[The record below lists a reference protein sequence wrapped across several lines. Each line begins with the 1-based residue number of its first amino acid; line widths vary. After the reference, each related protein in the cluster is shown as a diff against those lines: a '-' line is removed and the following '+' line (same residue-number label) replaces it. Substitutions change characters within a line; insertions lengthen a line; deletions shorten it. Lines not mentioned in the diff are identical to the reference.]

1 MDAQEALK
9 LYTKA
14 KDYWSEIYQQWVDD
28 VRFSIGLDHHYGK
41 DEDTCLREGLLT
53 VPVLPQF
60 IHQVVNDMRMNTPS
74 INVLPSEDEQSD
86 IDTAKILKGWI
97 RNIEYKSKADA
108 VYDTASE
115 YAVRGGFGFARI
127 DHDYIDDYS
136 DKQELLM
143 KRVQNPMS
151 VYLDPSYIECD
162 GSDAEYGFIL
172 QPITKEEFEKKFPG
186 KTYSSFDDKQLNE
199 GNDQREVNICEFFTK
214 EYSEQTNEYGRKIRK
229 VTVKRY
235 LFSGVDTLEE
245 TTFPGKYIPIVPFLG
260 EEVWVD
266 GKRYLL
272 SLIRNAKDAQR
283 RLNKWATKESQ
294 ILDMSPIAPIMAPL
308 GSVEDFGP
316 EYAKIGDVTVIRYRQ
331 YDAAGQPLNK
341 PERLAAPQIP
351 TGFVNAMQEAGEQVK
366 QAMGM
371 YNASIGARSNETSGV
386 AIDARKVEGEVATF
400 HFADNR
406 NRSIQHLGRILVCAA
421 PEVLDTA
428 RIIQIIGDED
438 EPKLVG
444 INGMGMQEGQDKP
457 YDLRKGKYDVRVT
470 TGASYTTKRQEA
482 AALLSD
488 LITKT
493 PQLMGVM
500 GDLLFKNMDIAGA
513 DAIAARVKKT
523 IPKEL
528 LADEE
533 AQMKGEQPIDPEKE
547 EMAQIIEALS
557 GQLQQVEAALQSKQG
572 EEAAKMAELKI
583 KQEELAIKQQEVGIK
598 EADMKLK
605 YLQALQQTEPQVE
618 VTKEMPQG
626 EIQAIV
632 SPDDP
637 IPVLEARIRAKLEE
651 QAMAEQEAAMKAR
664 KEAEEQQMELEREAA
679 ENEIK
684 LVDMEMRKQQ
694 TESLLQAV
702 NQIAMQLNNLTAQV
716 SQPITVVR
724 DESGA
729 IIGAQ

>member
-14 KDYWSEIYQQWVDD
+14 KDYWADIYTQWVED

-41 DEDTCLREGLLT
+41 TEEQCLKEGLLT

-86 IDTAKILKGWI
+86 IETAKIFKGLI

-108 VYDTASE
+108 VYDTAGE

-127 DHDYIDDYS
+127 CHDYVDDYS
-136 DKQELLM
+136 DKQELLL
-143 KRVQNPMS
+143 KRVQNPEAI
-151 VYLDPSYIECD
+151 YLDPTYVECD

-172 QPITKEEFEKKFPG
+172 QPLTKEDFEKRWPD
-186 KTYSSFDDKQLNE
+186 KTAASFDDKPLNQDAKE
-199 GNDQREVNICEFFTK
+199 INICEMFIK
-214 EYSEQTNEYGRKIRK
+214 EYEETTNEYKRKIKK

-235 LFSGVDTLEE
+235 LMSGVDILEE

-266 GKRYLL
+266 GKRHLM

-294 ILDMSPIAPIMAPL
+294 ILDMSPIAPILAPL
-308 GSVEDFGP
+308 GSVEDFGD
-316 EYAKIGDVTVIRYRQ
+316 EYSKIGDVTVIRYKQ
-331 YDAAGQPLNK
+331 FDAAGNQLNK
-341 PERLAAPQIP
+341 PERLSAPQIP

-386 AIDARKVEGEVATF
+386 AIDARKVEGDVATF
-400 HFADNR
+400 HFGDNR
-406 NRSIQHLGRILVCAA
+406 NRSIQHIGRILVCAI
-421 PEVLDTA
+421 PEIYDTA
-428 RIIQIIGDED
+428 RIIQIIGDEE
-438 EPKLVG
+438 EPKMIGV
-444 INGMGMQEGQDKP
+444 NGAGMQEGQNQP
-457 YDLRKGKYDVRVT
+457 YDLRKGMYDVRVT

-493 PQLMGVM
+493 PALMGVM

-533 AQMKGEQPIDPEKE
+533 AAIKGEQALDPEKE
-547 EMAQIIEALS
+547 EMAQIIEALNAK
-557 GQLQQVEAALQSKQG
+557 LQEAEVVAQQAMGEAKSKQAEAAV
-572 EEAAKMAELKI
+572 KMAEIAVKEKEVEVKDKEASIKDKELDLKVAQHLLNVHTATNDAEQPEKEDDMGAADDTLEI
-583 KQEELAIKQQEVGIK
+583 LQAKLQQKLAQKQAEEEESLARQQE
-598 EADMKLK
+598 AMMM
-605 YLQALQQTEPQVE
+605 QQMAEE
-618 VTKEMPQG
+618 KNMREM
-626 EIQAIV
+626 E
-632 SPDDP
+632 
-637 IPVLEARIRAKLEE
+637 EARIK
-651 QAMAEQEAAMKAR
+651 AEQ
-664 KEAEEQQMELEREAA
+664 
-679 ENEIK
+679 
-684 LVDMEMRKQQ
+684 
-694 TESLLQAV
+694 TQAV
-702 NQIAMQLNNLTAQV
+702 INALGSISMQLNQLTAQV

-724 DESGA
+724 DENGA
-729 IIGAQ
+729 IVGAQ

>member
-14 KDYWSEIYQQWVDD
+14 KDYWSDIYKQWVED
-28 VRFSIGLDHHYGK
+28 VRFSIGLDHHHGK
-41 DEDTCLREGLLT
+41 NEEQCLKEGLLT

-86 IDTAKILKGWI
+86 IETAKIFKGLI

-108 VYDTASE
+108 IYDTASE
-115 YAVRGGFGFARI
+115 YAVRGGFGFARV
-127 DHDYIDDYS
+127 DHDYVDDTS

-143 KRVQNPMS
+143 RRVQNPES
-151 VYLDPSYIECD
+151 IYLDPSYVECD
-162 GSDAEYGFIL
+162 GSDAEYGFIITPL
-172 QPITKEEFEKKFPG
+172 TKEEFERRFKGKKFTSFDGEPTQDDAKQINICDMFI
-186 KTYSSFDDKQLNE
+186 KTYSE
-199 GNDQREVNICEFFTK
+199 K
-214 EYSEQTNEYGRKIRK
+214 ENEYKRKIKK
-229 VTVKRY
+229 VTVKHY
-235 LFSGVDTLEE
+235 IFSGSETLGE
-245 TTFPGKYIPIVPFLG
+245 TIFPGKYVPIVPFLG
-260 EEVWVD
+260 EEVWVE
-266 GKRYLL
+266 GKRHLL

-308 GSVEDFGP
+308 GSVEDFGE
-316 EYAKIGDVTVIRYRQ
+316 EYSKIGDVTVIRYRQ
-331 YDAAGQPLNK
+331 TDAAGNQLNK
-341 PERLAAPQIP
+341 PERLSAPQIP

-371 YNASIGARSNETSGV
+371 YNASIGQRSNEVSGV

-421 PEVLDTA
+421 PEVYDTA
-428 RIIQIIGDED
+428 RLIQIIGDED

-444 INGMGMQEGQDKP
+444 INGMGMQEGQDQP
-457 YDLRKGKYDVRVT
+457 YDLRKGQYDVRVT

-482 AALLSD
+482 ATLLSD

-493 PQLMGVM
+493 PALMGVM

-533 AQMKGEQPIDPEKE
+533 VEMNGEQAPDPEKE
-547 EMAQIIEALS
+547 EMAQVIEAMHVR
-557 GQLQQVEAALQSKQG
+557 LQQAEQALQSKQG
-572 EEAAKMAELKI
+572 EEQAKQAELALKA
-583 KQEELAIKQQEVGIK
+583 KEVNIKQQEVGIK
-598 EADMKLK
+598 EQDMKLK
-605 YLQALQQTEPQVE
+605 YLTALQQGRESNDNEPAESQP
-618 VTKEMPQG
+618 M
-626 EIQAIV
+626 
-632 SPDDP
+632 PDDS
-637 IPVLEARIRAKLEE
+637 IEMLQARIEQKL
-651 QAMAEQEAAMKAR
+651 QAQT
-664 KEAEEQQMELEREAA
+664 QSEREAELKAQEDQYQREA
-679 ENEIK
+679 EAQRAAQETEIK
-684 LVDMEMRKQQ
+684 LAELQSREQQAEMVTAALINISGQ
-694 TESLLQAV
+694 LQ
-702 NQIAMQLNNLTAQV
+702 NLTVQV
-716 SQPITVVR
+716 SQPISLVR
-724 DESGA
+724 DENGVLV
-729 IIGAQ
+729 GAQ

>member
-1 MDAQEALK
+1 MDVQEALA
-9 LYTKA
+9 LYTKT
-14 KDYWSEIYQQWVDD
+14 KDYWSETYRQWAED
-28 VRFSIGLDHHYGK
+28 VRFSIGLDHYAGK
-41 DEDTCLREGLLT
+41 TPEECLEQGLLT

-74 INVLPSEDEQSD
+74 INVLPSEDENTD
-86 IDTAKILKGWI
+86 IETAKIFKGLI
-97 RNIEYKSKADA
+97 RDIEYKSKADA
-108 VYDTASE
+108 VYDTAGE
-115 YAVRGGFGFARI
+115 YAVRGGFGFARV
-127 DHDYIDDYS
+127 DHDYVDDYS
-136 DKQELLM
+136 DKQMLLLR
-143 KRVQNPMS
+143 RVQNPEH
-151 VYLDPSYIECD
+151 VYLDPAYVECD

-172 QPITKEEFEKKFPG
+172 LPYTKKEFEKRWSG
-186 KTYSSFDDKQLNE
+186 KSPESFDTRQSNQKSEDIILCEMFLKE
-199 GNDQREVNICEFFTK
+199 SSEVKTDSK
-214 EYSEQTNEYGRKIRK
+214 RKAKK

-235 LFSGVDTLEE
+235 LMSGADVLEE

-266 GKRYLL
+266 GKRNLL

-294 ILDMSPIAPIMAPL
+294 ILDMSPIAPILAPM
-308 GSVEDFGP
+308 GAVEDFGK
-316 EYAKIGDVTVIRYRQ
+316 EYSQIGDVTVIRYRQ
-331 YDAAGQPLNK
+331 YDANGQPLNK
-341 PERLAAPQIP
+341 PERLSAPQIP

-406 NRSIQHLGRILVCAA
+406 NRSIQHIGRILVCAI
-421 PEVLDTA
+421 PEIYDTA
-428 RIIQIIGDED
+428 RIIQIIGEEE

-444 INGMGMQEGQDKP
+444 INGARIQEGQEKP
-457 YDLRKGKYDVRVT
+457 YDLRKGQYDVRVT

-533 AQMKGEQPIDPEKE
+533 AAIKGDQPLDPEKE
-547 EMAQIIEALS
+547 EMAQIIEALH
-557 GQLQQVEAALQSKQG
+557 GQLQQVEAALHSTQG
-572 EEAAKMAELKI
+572 ENAEKAAQSEIKMQELELKKIDQEIKAQSEIAKAELDRAKLQLDAEKLEIERMKVEIDAFNARKEVVAKPEAPTGIKLDTTGFQFIKTPEAEEAERMAAEAEAAKA
-583 KQEELAIKQQEVGIK
+583 
-598 EADMKLK
+598 
-605 YLQALQQTEPQVE
+605 VE
-618 VTKEMPQG
+618 K
-626 EIQAIV
+626 
-632 SPDDP
+632 
-637 IPVLEARIRAKLEE
+637 K
-651 QAMAEQEAAMKAR
+651 
-664 KEAEEQQMELEREAA
+664 QMELA
-679 ENEIK
+679 EI
-684 LVDMEMRKQQ
+684 EMRAAQ
-694 TESLLQAV
+694 TQAV
-702 NQIAMQLNNLTAQV
+702 IDALAGVQNQLGQLTAQV
-716 SQPITVVR
+716 SQPISVVR
-724 DESGA
+724 DENGV
-729 IIGAQ
+729 IVGAQ